1 MPTIKDTQDECN
13 PERPSSRPAAVAKA
27 MQHER
32 DQEQQIRR
40 IVCLLMD
47 VLAIPDGD
55 QYGAYF
61 GDGSETDNREA
72 LTTWIR
78 KILPEIGASLTEER
92 LLALLRARL
101 NRRLSTV
108 RFEEGK

>member
-1 MPTIKDTQDECN
+1 MPTIKDTQSERA
-13 PERPSSRPAAVAKA
+13 PERGSSRAVVKA
-27 MQHER
+27 IQHER

-47 VLAIPDGD
+47 VLVIPDGD

-78 KILPEIGASLTEER
+78 EMLPEIGASLTEER
-92 LLALLRARL
+92 LLALLQDRL
-101 NRRLSTV
+101 NRRLSTA
-108 RFEEGK
+108 RFEKGK